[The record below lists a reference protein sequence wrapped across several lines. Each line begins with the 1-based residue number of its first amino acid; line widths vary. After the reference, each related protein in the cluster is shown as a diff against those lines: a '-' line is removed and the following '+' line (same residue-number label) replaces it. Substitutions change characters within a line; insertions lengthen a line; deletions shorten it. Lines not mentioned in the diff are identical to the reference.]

1 MIKPPILKILVI
13 KYLTDTI
20 SDEELKTLQDWS
32 QHPENQK
39 YFKAMV
45 RTNQN
50 LDFTYDPIDIEHAY
64 QKVIGLSGHDKISKK
79 KHYRAIYKY
88 AAVAVVLI
96 TMSFGIYSLIKR
108 DDVMIANSITETAPQ
123 INLKLQDGTFLIL
136 DENSKNA
143 ITNMKGET
151 VANQEYGKLL
161 YEQTNKIGSDSTY
174 DHLTVPLGK
183 RFELKLSDGSV
194 VYINAGSQLKYP
206 QSFIGLSSRGVYLE
220 GEAFFDVKEN
230 KSKPFIVHTK
240 KMNIR
245 VFGTK
250 FNVSSYQNENETS
263 AVLTEGSIAVY
274 DPSKT
279 FNEKSSFFI
288 KPGQQVITKEN
299 GFVIRE
305 VNTEKH
311 IAWSNNQLYFS
322 NDRFGDIIKELERH
336 YNIRIENK
344 SLELNDLKYTGTFS
358 METISQVLNTFQ
370 RTTPFEYQIDNGEII
385 IKVEGSKQ

>member
-20 SDEELKTLQDWS
+20 SNEELKTLQDWS

-45 RTNQN
+45 RANQN
-50 LDFTYDPIDIEHAY
+50 LDFTYDPIDIENAY
-64 QKVIGLSGHDKISKK
+64 QKVLGISKHDKTSKK

-96 TMSFGIYSLIKR
+96 ATSAGIYSLIKR
-108 DDVMIANSITETAPQ
+108 DAVMIANSITETVPQ
-123 INLKLQDGTFLIL
+123 INLKLQDGTFLTL
-136 DENSKNA
+136 DENSQNT
-143 ITNMKGET
+143 ITNMKGKT

-161 YEQTNKIGSDSTY
+161 YEQTKKIGSDSTY

-194 VYINAGSQLKYP
+194 IYINAGSQLKYP
-206 QSFIGLSSRGVYLE
+206 QSFIGLSSRDVYLE

-230 KSKPFIVHTK
+230 KNKPFIVHTK
-240 KMNIR
+240 KMNVR

-279 FNEKSSFFI
+279 FNEESSFVI
-288 KPGQQVITKEN
+288 KPGQQVITKKN

-336 YNIRIENK
+336 YNVRIENK
-344 SLELNDLKYTGTFS
+344 SLELNDIKHTGTFS

-370 RTTPFEYQIDNGEII
+370 RTTPFEYQMDNGEII
-385 IKVEGSKQ
+385 IKVEVSK